1 MAINRFLR
9 FRRQWRVVPYAT
21 NEISLLIYC
30 DLGEG
35 VLGKEISEECQ
46 PCKLRAGTTSG
57 GHFAVARP
65 EGPAPI
71 MAICLMASDEICVIV
86 NSSAEL
92 YTMIRRLEAKVS

>member
-1 MAINRFLR
+1 MAINGFLR

-35 VLGKEISEECQ
+35 VLGKEVSETCQ
-46 PCKLRAGTTSG
+46 PCKPRAGTTLG

-71 MAICLMASDEICVIV
+71 MAMCLMVPGEMCVIV
-86 NSSAEL
+86 KPSAEF
-92 YTMIRRLEAKVS
+92 YKMIRRLEAKVS